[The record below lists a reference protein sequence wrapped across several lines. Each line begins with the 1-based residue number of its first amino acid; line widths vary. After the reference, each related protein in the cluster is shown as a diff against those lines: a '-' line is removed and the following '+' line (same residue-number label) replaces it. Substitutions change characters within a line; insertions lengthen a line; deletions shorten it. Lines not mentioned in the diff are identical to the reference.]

1 MFLTDLG
8 SQIFDLDHAFR
19 ITDIAVKLQEL
30 FRDHREWAALDADDG
45 LVQICIDPCDGFGN
59 EPLWELLFR
68 LHRDDADA
76 AVIFCPAQSG
86 GTRGTDGKDL
96 RADGF
101 LCEDL
106 RHHEMTAGRERAD
119 IPQAPGASV
128 R

>member
-45 LVQICIDPCDGFGN
+45 LVQIRIDPCDGFCN

-76 AVIFCPAQSG
+76 AVIFAQ
-86 GTRGTDGKDL
+86 R
-96 RADGF
+96 RAVVRVVQMERIF
-101 LCEDL
+101 
-106 RHHEMTAGRERAD
+106 GRMDFSAKIFD
-119 IPQAPGASV
+119 IM

>member
-45 LVQICIDPCDGFGN
+45 LVQIRIDPCDGFGN

-68 LHRDDADA
+68 HHTDAAGACGMSALSLHRLSSHD
-76 AVIFCPAQSG
+76 V
-86 GTRGTDGKDL
+86 
-96 RADGF
+96 
-101 LCEDL
+101 EDL
-106 RHHEMTAGRERAD
+106 RGEIHPPADPFHLYHAYHRSALGR
-119 IPQAPGASV
+119 G
-128 R
+128 